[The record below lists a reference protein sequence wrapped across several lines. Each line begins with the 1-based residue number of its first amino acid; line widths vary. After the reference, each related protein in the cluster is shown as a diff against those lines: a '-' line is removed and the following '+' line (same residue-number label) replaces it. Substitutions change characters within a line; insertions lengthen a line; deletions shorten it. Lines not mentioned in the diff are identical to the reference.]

1 MAYHLPTVVTIET
14 ANVLSEGDL
23 LVTFSDDTTVLY
35 TAPLLY
41 DARNSNGAIRI
52 VAPFEN

>member
-1 MAYHLPTVVTIET
+1 MAYYLSPDVTIAT
-14 ANVLSEGDL
+14 ANVLAEGDVL
-23 LVTFSDDTTVLY
+23 ITFSDDTTVLY

-41 DARNSNGAIRI
+41 DARNSAGAIRI

>member
-1 MAYHLPTVVTIET
+1 MAYYLPTVVTIET